1 MNKSVVCFLLSTQV
15 LLGCDQAIN
24 RVASSN
30 PFSDGKVNE
39 GGDGVIFKDGWVYAK
54 ATGQTQSNSEY
65 EGAEQLSRAIKMI
78 AREMCKANSVSDTT
92 SDTVIDKVV
101 HISSLKRKSA
111 SEIEVIIKAPSNGAE
126 CRAMSVLTESE
137 LPSKRGPD
145 GVDSVLAKYTQG
157 QYLPLSR
164 IEPGFIQEKEMTIR
178 VLGGE
183 F

>member
-1 MNKSVVCFLLSTQV
+1 MSKSVVFLLLSTQV
-15 LLGCDQAIN
+15 LLGCDQTIN

-30 PFSDGKVNE
+30 PFADGKVSDA
-39 GGDGVIFKDGWVYAK
+39 GDGVIFKDGWVYAK
-54 ATGQTQSNSEY
+54 ATGQIQSNSEY

-78 AREMCKANSVSDTT
+78 AKEMCKANSVIDTT
-92 SDTVIDKVV
+92 SDTVIDNVV
-101 HISSLKRKSA
+101 HVSSLKRKSA

-126 CRAMSVLTESE
+126 CRPISVLTESE
-137 LPSKRGPD
+137 LPSKRGSD
-145 GVDSVLAKYTQG
+145 AVDSVLAKYTQG

-164 IEPGFIQEKEMTIR
+164 IEPSFIQEKEMTIR

>member
-1 MNKSVVCFLLSTQV
+1 MSKSVFCLLLASQ
-15 LLGCDQAIN
+15 LLIGCDQAIN

-30 PFSDGKVNE
+30 PFIDGKRSEV
-39 GGDGVIFKDGWVYAK
+39 GDGVMMKDGWVYAK
-54 ATGQTQSNSEY
+54 ATGEIQRNSEY

-78 AREMCKANSVSDTT
+78 AKEMCKANSVSGTT
-92 SDTVIDKVV
+92 SDAVIDKVV
-101 HISSLKRKSA
+101 HVSSLKRKSA

-126 CRAMSVLTESE
+126 CRAMSILTESE
-137 LPSKRGPD
+137 LPSHRGSEAVN
-145 GVDSVLAKYTQG
+145 GVLAEYTGG

-164 IEPGFIQEKEMTIR
+164 IEPSFIQEKEMTIR